1 MRATS
6 FFKDNSIEYKYIE
19 QLKKEL
25 ININK
30 LAKHKLNEEKFI
42 LIDGSFMPDK
52 LLFGNVLRN
61 ELMEANPD
69 NKYNYDLVRNF
80 GLTSEYKNGAYL
92 VNSVDTSNVNIYIDD
107 NEKIGCCWFDFVFT
121 MRTPSS
127 DCRRKFISDIISE
140 HEDLIDD
147 KTKLVDKLTSATDTL
162 HFIPIKQIITNVL
175 SYAVVNDMKAD
186 YDMFVDYVSEFKSNH
201 GIANYWS

>member
-6 FFKDNSIEYKYIE
+6 FFKDSSIEYRYIE

-30 LAKHKLNEEKFI
+30 LTKHKLNKEKYI
-42 LIDGSFMPDK
+42 LVDGLFMPDK
-52 LLFGNVLRN
+52 LLFANVLRN
-61 ELMEANPD
+61 ELIEANPD
-69 NKYNYDLVRNF
+69 NKYNYDLVRYF

-92 VNSVDTSNVNIYIDD
+92 VNSCDLSNVNIYIND
-107 NEKIGCCWFDFVFT
+107 NEKIGCGWFDFVFT
-121 MRTPSS
+121 IRTPGSE
-127 DCRRKFISDIISE
+127 CRQKFISDIISE

-147 KTKLVDKLTSATDTL
+147 KTKIVDKLTSATDTL

-175 SYAVVNDMKAD
+175 SCAVVNDVKVDCEMIFD
-186 YDMFVDYVSEFKSNH
+186 YISEFKSNH
-201 GIANYWS
+201 GITSYWS